1 MKSLIRRAA
10 ALVVASSL
18 AVVAP
23 SIGPVPAFA
32 VPGLIGCGV
41 LDVPAFLI
49 PDTAYAA
56 RPIAPCPPT
65 HFVSPWPAFV
75 VIAAAASTI
84 IDAIFVWN
92 SQCRELTSREA
103 MLSAGLPV
111 VGWAFNDQNNQCHKA
126 KK

>member
-23 SIGPVPAFA
+23 SIVPVPAFA
-32 VPGLIGCGV
+32 RPVPIGCGV
-41 LDVPAFLI
+41 EPATFLP
-49 PDTAYAA
+49 PDTAYAV
-56 RPIAPCPPT
+56 PIAPCPPT

-92 SQCRELTSREA
+92 TQCRELTSREA

-111 VGWAFNDQNNQCHKA
+111 VGWAFNDQNNQCR

>member
-23 SIGPVPAFA
+23 SIVPVPAFA
-32 VPGLIGCGV
+32 VPGPIGCGIE
-41 LDVPAFLI
+41 PAFLTL
-49 PDTAYAA
+49 DTAYAGA
-56 RPIAPCPPT
+56 LPIPCPPT
-65 HFVSPWPAFV
+65 RFVSPWPAFV